1 MDKVTNKDILV
12 RTRLTYMEDL
22 LIKKNLRWTGHDD
35 VTRRAPLCVCVS
47 LYVICLGQI
56 IILFLDLLLDE

>member
-35 VTRRAPLCVCVS
+35 VTRRAPVCVCVS
-47 LYVICLGQI
+47 ICN
-56 IILFLDLLLDE
+56 LFGTDHYFISGFAT